1 MRPRALRI
9 VGSLGAQA
17 GLWESAVVRVM
28 PTGKVEVLTG
38 SHSHGQGH
46 ETAFAQVA
54 ADELQVPMED
64 VTIVHGDTSRIPFGW
79 GTYGS
84 RSGPVG
90 GAALKL
96 AAGKIRDK
104 ATRIA
109 AHLLEAA
116 PEDVEYVD
124 GKFTVKGVPE
134 RFKTFGDVA
143 LMAHLA
149 HNYPADLEPGLEAS
163 AFYDPKNWVYPF
175 GTHIAVV
182 EVDAETGHVTLRRYI
197 AVDDCGPAINP
208 LIVEGQV
215 HGGVAHGT
223 GQALFEHATYD
234 DQAQLT
240 SGSFL
245 EYTMPRADDLPS
257 FEVGSTVTPSP
268 HNPLGVKGIGE
279 AGTIA
284 STAAVANAVV
294 DALKPFGDHP
304 SRHAVHRRKGVA
316 RDARRAGRSLTSSA

>member
-1 MRPRALRI
+1 VEACGLAPSAI

-17 GLWESAVVRVM
+17 GLWESAIVRVM

-38 SHSHGQGH
+38 AHSHGQGH

-54 ADELQVPMED
+54 ADELQIPMEN
-64 VTIVHGDTSRIPFGW
+64 VSIVHGDTSRVQFGM
-79 GTYGS
+79 GSYGS

-90 GAALKL
+90 GAALKM

-104 ATRIA
+104 AAKIA

-116 PEDVEYVD
+116 PEDIEYVD

-143 LMAHLA
+143 LMAHLV

-175 GTHIAVV
+175 GTHIAIV
-182 EVDAETGHVTLRRYI
+182 EVDGETGHVTLRRYI

-223 GQALFEHATYD
+223 GQALFENATHD

-245 EYTMPRADDLPS
+245 EYTMPRADDLPA
-257 FEVGSTVTPSP
+257 FETGSTVTPSP

-294 DALKPFGDHP
+294 DALKPFGITHLDMP
-304 SRHAVHRRKGVA
+304 FTAEKVW
-316 RDARRAGRSLTSSA
+316 RAMRGGRATSAA